1 LWTTKAADE
10 KIKHILSNLSEELSR
25 NRNPTMSLAGD
36 DMVVKLELLRKITN
50 NFSEAQKVG
59 SGGYGDVYRVC

>member
-1 LWTTKAADE
+1 
-10 KIKHILSNLSEELSR
+10 
-25 NRNPTMSLAGD
+25 MSLAGD
-36 DMVVKLELLRKITN
+36 DMVDKLKLLREITN